1 MTIVKLA
8 SLDLHLADLCL
19 AFERMCWH
27 GLKVNPLKYVFG
39 VSTDKFLKFIIHEH
53 DIEIDKKAKPIKK
66 VQAPVCKKRLQ
77 NFLDKLNWQASDKI
91 DQ

>member
-1 MTIVKLA
+1 
-8 SLDLHLADLCL
+8 
-19 AFERMCWH
+19 
-27 GLKVNPLKYVFG
+27 VNPLKYVFG

-77 NFLDKLNWQASDKI
+77 NFLDKLN
-91 DQ
+91 